1 MKRHVLI
8 LGAGF
13 GGLELAT
20 RLSETASDAVDVTL
34 LDRNDSFFFGFS
46 KLEVMLG
53 RQSADEVRLPYDRD
67 RSRVPRSFAV
77 FGSTH
82 VSTIQSGPS
91 RRIWPVEVRRFDLE
105 SLQAARDQLWAE
117 AALAEAAGETV
128 RFDKML

>member
-20 RLSETASDAVDVTL
+20 RLSETIPDATRVTL

-53 RQSADEVRLPYDRD
+53 RQTADEVRMSYGDIASD
-67 RSRVPRSFAV
+67 AV
-77 FGSTH
+77 EFRQETVTTIDPAARR
-82 VSTIQSGPS
+82 VSTDTGSYDADV
-91 RRIWPVEVRRFDLE
+91 PVV
-105 SLQAARDQLWAE
+105 
-117 AALAEAAGETV
+117 
-128 RFDKML
+128 